1 MLQVPGTRKIQWK
14 ERLLLAETIR
24 RDSVKG
30 MKGEGIIQN
39 HALDQLAC
47 DTALLLPVMHYGL
60 VNIKDIYLQICMD
73 AGNAFLHL
81 KIYQT
86 PGLQVQNQT
95 GTESQKLVAVCDKLP
110 ASAGP
115 E

>member
-1 MLQVPGTRKIQWK
+1 MLQVTGTRKIQWK
-14 ERLLLAETIR
+14 ERLLLAEAIR

-47 DTALLLPVMHYGL
+47 NTALLLPVTHDGL
-60 VNIKDIYLQICMD
+60 VNIKDIYLQICTD
-73 AGNAFLHL
+73 AGSAFLHL

-86 PGLQVQNQT
+86 PGLQNQT
-95 GTESQKLVAVCDKLP
+95 GTE
-110 ASAGP
+110 
-115 E
+115 